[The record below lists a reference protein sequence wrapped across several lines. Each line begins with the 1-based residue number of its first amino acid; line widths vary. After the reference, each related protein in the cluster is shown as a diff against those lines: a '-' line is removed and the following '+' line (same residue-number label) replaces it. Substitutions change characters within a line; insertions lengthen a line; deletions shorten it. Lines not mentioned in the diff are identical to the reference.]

1 VKELVILSGKGGTG
15 KTSLTAA
22 FASLAAPVVVADADV
37 DAPDL
42 HILLDPREV
51 SRREFRAGGEARI
64 RLDDCTECGR
74 CLELCRFDAISEDY
88 VVDGT
93 ACEGCGVCV
102 DLCPAEAID
111 FVERS
116 AGEWFLSRTRAGP
129 MAHALL
135 SPGEENSGKLVA
147 VVRKAAQALAAEEG
161 HELILVDGPPGVG
174 CPVISSLTGAAATL
188 IVAEPTPT
196 GLQGF
201 ERVADLAVHFN
212 VPAAAV
218 VNKADIHEG
227 NAAAI
232 EREAGRRGIPFLGR
246 LPYDASFTAAQRERK
261 TVVEYDATG
270 AGAARAIRA
279 VWEKVSAFCKRG

>member
-15 KTSLTAA
+15 KTSLAAA

-42 HILLDPREV
+42 HILLEPQVV
-51 SRREFRAGGEARI
+51 SRREFRAGSEARI
-64 RLDDCTECGR
+64 RLDDCTACGR
-74 CLELCRFDAISEDY
+74 CLDLCRFGAISEDY

-102 DLCPAEAID
+102 DLCPADAID
-111 FVERS
+111 FVERL
-116 AGEWFLSRTRAGP
+116 AGEWFLSDTRVGP

-135 SPGEENSGKLVA
+135 ALGEENSGKLVA
-147 VVRKAAQALAAEEG
+147 VVRKAAQALAVKEKSS
-161 HELILVDGPPGVG
+161 LVLVDGPPGVG

-188 IVAEPTPT
+188 LVAEPTPT
-196 GLQGF
+196 GRQGF
-201 ERVADLAVHFN
+201 ERVADLAAHFN
-212 VPAAAV
+212 VPAAAA
-218 VNKADIHEG
+218 VNKADIHEE

-246 LPYDASFTAAQRERK
+246 LPYDPSFTAAQRERK
-261 TVVEYDATG
+261 TIVEY
-270 AGAARAIRA
+270 AGPAAEAAAKVWAAVEGFLGIRA
-279 VWEKVSAFCKRG
+279 

>member
-15 KTSLTAA
+15 KTSLAAA

-64 RLDDCTECGR
+64 RPGDCTECGR
-74 CLELCRFDAISEDY
+74 CRELCRFDAISEDY

-111 FVERS
+111 FVEMV
-116 AGEWFLSRTRAGP
+116 AGEWFLSRTRTGP

-135 SPGEENSGKLVA
+135 KPGAENSGKLVA
-147 VVRKAAQALAAEEG
+147 VVRKAAQALAVEEKRS
-161 HELILVDGPPGVG
+161 LVLVDGPPGVG
-174 CPVISSLTGAAATL
+174 CPVISSLTGAAAVL
-188 IVAEPTPT
+188 VVAEPTPT

-201 ERVADLAVHFN
+201 ERVADLAAHFG
-212 VPAAAV
+212 VPAAAA
-218 VNKADIHEG
+218 VNKADVHEG

-232 EREAGRRGIPFLGR
+232 EREAARRGIPFVGR
-246 LPYDASFTAAQRERK
+246 VPYDPSFTAAQRERR
-261 TVVEYDATG
+261 TVVEYGGPAAEAAAKIW
-270 AGAARAIRA
+270 AGVERFLGSRA
-279 VWEKVSAFCKRG
+279 